1 MKKNITLG
9 VIIILIGILWLLSN
23 LNVFSFSIGSFFLA
37 LRSLWPLLLVGIGLS
52 ILLKENHVLR
62 SIVWLLIFL
71 AVLLYGIFGINNGL
85 SMKYGYQLPSNYT
98 ENHNYNLSKQEKT
111 EQGQLNMT
119 LGAGEIR
126 LSSTDDNLVQLK
138 SNIPELQYEHKLENS
153 EQKVIMD
160 ISKRDYVFNAR
171 NNHMFCYLEL
181 HEDVTWDMDLKLG
194 AAKADLNLTDLIVG
208 DLNLDVGAADLK
220 LSLGGK
226 SSLGE
231 IEINAGASNVE
242 IYLPKDAGI
251 RIKLESALSSN
262 NIESLGLVKKDDF
275 FESPDFEGK
284 TSKYILT
291 VKMGVGNLK
300 FHTL

>member
-1 MKKNITLG
+1 MKRNITLG

-52 ILLKENHVLR
+52 ILLKENHILR

-71 AVLLYGIFGINNGL
+71 AVLFYGIFGINNGL
-85 SMKYGYQLPSNYT
+85 STEYGYQLPSNYT
-98 ENHNYNLSKQEKT
+98 ENHNYNLSKKAET

-126 LSSTDDNLVQLK
+126 FSSTDENLVQFK
-138 SNIPELQYEHKLENS
+138 SNMPDLQYEHKLENN

-160 ISKRDYVFNAR
+160 ISKQDYVFNVR
-171 NNHMFCYLEL
+171 NNHMYCFLEL
-181 HEDVTWDMDLKLG
+181 HEDVAWEMNLKLG
-194 AAKADLNLTDLIVG
+194 AAKADLNLENLIVS
-208 DLNLDVGAADLK
+208 DLDLDVGAADLK
-220 LSLGGK
+220 LSLGDK
-226 SSLGE
+226 STLGE
-231 IEINAGASNVE
+231 IKINAGASNLE

-262 NIESLGLVKKDDF
+262 NIESLGLVKNDDY

-284 TSKYILT
+284 ANKYILI

-300 FHTL
+300 FHSS